1 MTQMKDSCKMKTQS
15 GLSKQ
20 RNSLNNRDAIL
31 KIYIVGNSMGSNN
44 FVSLMTTALQ
54 VTNVTK
60 GCE

>member
-1 MTQMKDSCKMKTQS
+1 MKTQS